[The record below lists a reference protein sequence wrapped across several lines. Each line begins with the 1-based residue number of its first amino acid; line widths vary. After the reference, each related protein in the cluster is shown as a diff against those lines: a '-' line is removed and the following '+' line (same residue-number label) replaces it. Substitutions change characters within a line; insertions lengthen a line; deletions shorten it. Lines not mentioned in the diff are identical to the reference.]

1 MSVSPADAAPAAR
14 AAGGPRVVLVGP
26 MGSGKSTVGALL
38 AERLGVPYRD
48 TDADIVAAEGRAI
61 ADLFVDEGEPYFR
74 ERERAAV
81 RDAVAAHTGV
91 LSLGGGAI
99 LDEGTRALLRGLPV
113 VYLSMDVEEAVRRVG
128 LNTARPLLAVNP
140 RKQWR
145 ELMEARRHLYEEV
158 ARAVVATDD
167 RTPEEVAEA
176 VLDALEL
183 KTATPGGRPPGP
195 RPEDAMTSKVTR
207 IHVDGTAGTEPYE
220 VLVGRQLLGELGG
233 LIGGAVKRVAVI
245 HPEALAE
252 TGDAL
257 RQDLADQGYEAV
269 AVQVPN
275 AEEAKTAEVA
285 AYCWKA
291 LGQSGFTRT
300 DVIVG
305 VGGGAT
311 TDLAGFV
318 AASWLRGVRWIAVPT
333 TVLGMVDAAVGG
345 KTGINTA
352 EGKNLVGAFHP
363 PAGVLCDLA
372 ALDSLPV
379 HDYVSGLA
387 EIIKAGFIAD
397 PAILDLIE
405 ADPEAARTPAGP
417 HTAELIERSI
427 RVKAEVVSGD
437 LKESGRREILNY
449 GHTLAHAIE
458 KNERYK
464 WRHGAAVAVGMH
476 FAAELGRLA
485 GRLDDATAD
494 RHRTVLESVGLPLS
508 YRYDQWPKL
517 LETMKVDKKSRG
529 DLLRFIVLDGLAK
542 PTVLEGPDPAVLLAA
557 YGEVAD

>member
-1 MSVSPADAAPAAR
+1 MSAPLI
-14 AAGGPRVVLVGP
+14 VLVGP
-26 MGSGKSTVGALL
+26 MGVGKSTVGELL
-38 AERLGVPYRD
+38 AARLGTTYRD
-48 TDADIVAAEGRAI
+48 TDADVVAAAGKSIAEIFFDEGEEHFRALEGRA
-61 ADLFVDEGEPYFR
+61 VR
-74 ERERAAV
+74 EALAG
-81 RDAVAAHTGV
+81 HPGV
-91 LSLGGGAI
+91 LALGGGAV
-99 LDEGTRALLRGLPV
+99 LDASTRALLAGHRV
-113 VYLSMDVEEAVRRVG
+113 VYLSMDVDEAVRRVG

-140 RKQWR
+140 RRQWR
-145 ELMEARRHLYEEV
+145 ELMDARRPLYEDV
-158 ARAVVATDD
+158 ADATVATDE
-167 RTPEEVAEA
+167 RTPDEVAQA
-176 VLDALEL
+176 VLDATRLPER
-183 KTATPGGRPPGP
+183 TGEAVPSGRENPT
-195 RPEDAMTSKVTR
+195 MTEQHTTR
-207 IHVDGTAGTEPYE
+207 IQIAGTAGTDPYE
-220 VLVGRQLLGELGG
+220 VLVGHRLLGELPQ
-233 LIGGAVKRVAVI
+233 LIGDRAKRVAVL

-252 TGDAL
+252 TGEAV
-257 RQDLADQGYEAV
+257 REDLAAQGYEAI
-269 AVQVPN
+269 AIQLPN
-275 AEEAKTAEVA
+275 AEEAKTVEVA

-291 LGQSGFTRT
+291 LGQTGFTRT

-311 TDLAGFV
+311 TDVAGFV

-333 TVLGMVDAAVGG
+333 TVLAMVDAAVGG

-379 HDYVSGLA
+379 HDYVSGMA

-397 PAILDLIE
+397 PVILDLVE
-405 ADPEAARTPAGP
+405 ADPEGARTPAGP

-427 RVKAEVVSGD
+427 RVKAEVVSSD
-437 LKESGRREILNY
+437 LKESGLREILNY

-464 WRHGAAVAVGMH
+464 WRHGAAVSVGMV

-494 RHRTVLESVGLPLS
+494 RHRAVLESVGLPLT
-508 YRYDQWPKL
+508 YRGDQWPKL
-517 LETMKVDKKSRG
+517 LENMKVDKKSRG
-529 DLLRFIVLDGLAK
+529 DLLRFIVLDGIGK

-557 YGEVAD
+557 YGEVSA

>member
-1 MSVSPADAAPAAR
+1 M
-14 AAGGPRVVLVGP
+14 
-26 MGSGKSTVGALL
+26 TT
-38 AERLGVPYRD
+38 E
-48 TDADIVAAEGRAI
+48 
-61 ADLFVDEGEPYFR
+61 
-74 ERERAAV
+74 
-81 RDAVAAHTGV
+81 
-91 LSLGGGAI
+91 
-99 LDEGTRALLRGLPV
+99 
-113 VYLSMDVEEAVRRVG
+113 
-128 LNTARPLLAVNP
+128 
-140 RKQWR
+140 Q
-145 ELMEARRHLYEEV
+145 
-158 ARAVVATDD
+158 
-167 RTPEEVAEA
+167 TP
-176 VLDALEL
+176 
-183 KTATPGGRPPGP
+183 
-195 RPEDAMTSKVTR
+195 TR
-207 IHVDGTAGTEPYE
+207 IHVGATAGTDAYE
-220 VLVGRQLLGELGG
+220 VLVGRQLLGELPA
-233 LIGGAVKRVAVI
+233 LIGGQVKRVAVI

-269 AVQVPN
+269 AIQVPN

-291 LGQSGFTRT
+291 LGQSGFTRS
-300 DVIVG
+300 DLIVG

-318 AASWLRGVRWIAVPT
+318 AATWLRGVRWIAVPT

-352 EGKNLVGAFHP
+352 EGKNLVGSFHP

-379 HDYVSGLA
+379 NDYVSGLA

-397 PAILDLIE
+397 PVILELIE
-405 ADPEAARTPAGP
+405 ADPQAARTPAGP

-437 LKESGRREILNY
+437 FKEAGLREILNY

-464 WRHGAAVAVGMH
+464 WRHGAAVSVGML

-494 RHRTVLESVGLPLS
+494 RHRTVLESVGLPLT

-529 DLLRFIVLDGLAK
+529 DLLRFIVLDGLGK

-557 YGEVAD
+557 YGEVGQ

>member
-1 MSVSPADAAPAAR
+1 MS
-14 AAGGPRVVLVGP
+14 GPLVVLVGP
-26 MGSGKSTVGALL
+26 MGVGKSTVGELL
-38 AERLGVPYRD
+38 AARLGTAYRD
-48 TDADIVAAEGRAI
+48 TDADIVATAGKPIPEI
-61 ADLFVDEGEPYFR
+61 FYDEGEEHFR
-74 ERERAAV
+74 ALERQAVHAAL
-81 RDAVAAHTGV
+81 AGHAGV
-91 LSLGGGAI
+91 LSLGGGAV
-99 LDEGTRALLRGLPV
+99 LDATTRELLADHAV
-113 VYLSMDVEEAVRRVG
+113 VYLSMDVDEAVRRVG

-140 RKQWR
+140 RRQWR
-145 ELMEARRHLYEEV
+145 ELMDARRPLYEEV
-158 ARAVVATDD
+158 ARTVVATDE
-167 RTPEEVAEA
+167 RTPEEVAQA
-176 VLDALEL
+176 IIDVLEL
-183 KTATPGGRPPGP
+183 PERAGGNPAPSGGEKTGMTQQGP
-195 RPEDAMTSKVTR
+195 TR
-207 IHVDGTAGTEPYE
+207 IQVAGTAGSDPYE
-220 VLVGRQLLGELGG
+220 VLVGRQLLGELPH
-233 LIGGAVKRVAVI
+233 LIGDRAKRVAVL

-252 TGDAL
+252 TGEAV
-257 RQDLADQGYEAV
+257 RQDLAGQGYDAI
-269 AVQVPN
+269 AIQLPN
-275 AEEAKTAEVA
+275 AEEAKTVEVA

-291 LGQSGFTRT
+291 LGQTGFTRT

-311 TDLAGFV
+311 TDVAGFV

-379 HDYVSGLA
+379 NDYVSGMA

-397 PAILDLIE
+397 PAILDLVE
-405 ADPEAARTPAGP
+405 ADPEGARTPAGP

-427 RVKAEVVSGD
+427 RVKAEVVSSD
-437 LKESGRREILNY
+437 LKESGLREILNY

-464 WRHGAAVAVGMH
+464 WRHGAAVSVGLV

-494 RHRTVLESVGLPLS
+494 RHRAVLESVGLPLT
-508 YRYDQWPKL
+508 YRGDQWPKL
-517 LETMKVDKKSRG
+517 LENMKVDKKSRG
-529 DLLRFIVLDGLAK
+529 DLLRFIVLDGLGK
-542 PTVLEGPDPAVLLAA
+542 PTVMEGPDPAVLLAA
-557 YGEVAD
+557 YGEVSA

>member
-1 MSVSPADAAPAAR
+1 MSAPLI
-14 AAGGPRVVLVGP
+14 VLVGP
-26 MGSGKSTVGALL
+26 MGVGKSTVGQLL
-38 AERLGVPYRD
+38 AERLGTGYRD
-48 TDADIVAAEGRAI
+48 TDEDIVTAQGRAI
-61 ADLFVDEGEPYFR
+61 AEIFVDEGEAAFR
-74 ERERAAV
+74 ALEKEAV
-81 RDAVAAHTGV
+81 RTALVEHEGV
-91 LSLGGGAI
+91 LALGGGAI
-99 LDEGTRALLRGLPV
+99 LDPDTRALLAGQRV
-113 VYLSMDVEEAVRRVG
+113 VYLSMDVEEAVKRTG
-128 LNTARPLLAVNP
+128 LNAARPLLAVNP

-158 ARAVVATDD
+158 ATAVVATDG
-167 RTPEEVAEA
+167 RTPEEVTQAA
-176 VLDALEL
+176 LDAVEL
-183 KTATPGGRPPGP
+183 TVSPGGRPPDP
-195 RPEDAMTSKVTR
+195 RPEDAVVSEVTR
-207 IHVDGTAGTEPYE
+207 IEIGGTAGSDPYE

-233 LIGGAVKRVAVI
+233 LIGTKAKRVAVI

-257 RQDLADQGYEAV
+257 RADLAEQGYEAI
-269 AVQVPN
+269 AIQVPN

-305 VGGGAT
+305 VGGGAS

-318 AASWLRGVRWIAVPT
+318 AATWLRGVRWIAVPT
-333 TVLGMVDAAVGG
+333 TVLAMVDAAVGG

-352 EGKNLVGAFHP
+352 EGKNLVGSFHP

-379 HDYVSGLA
+379 NDYVSGLA
-387 EIIKAGFIAD
+387 EVIKAGFIAD

-405 ADPEAARTPAGP
+405 SDPQAARTPAGP
-417 HTAELIERSI
+417 HTAELIVRSI
-427 RVKAEVVSGD
+427 KVKAEVVSSD
-437 LKESGRREILNY
+437 LKEAGLREILNY
-449 GHTLAHAIE
+449 GHTLGHAIE

-464 WRHGAAVAVGMH
+464 WRHGAAVSVGMH

-494 RHRTVLESVGLPLS
+494 RHRAILEAVGLPLH

-517 LETMKVDKKSRG
+517 VENMKVDKKSRG

-557 YGEVAD
+557 YGEVGE